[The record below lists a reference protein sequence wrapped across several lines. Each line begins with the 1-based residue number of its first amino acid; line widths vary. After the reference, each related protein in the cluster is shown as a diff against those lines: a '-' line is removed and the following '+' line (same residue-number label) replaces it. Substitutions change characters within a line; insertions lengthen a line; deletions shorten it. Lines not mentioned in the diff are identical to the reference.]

1 MFEIKVELEQDNQ
14 QLGEVVVVADA
25 KKNTENAI
33 ITQQRTSLVMQTGV
47 SAQQITKTQDKDA
60 SEVIR
65 RVPGISIIE
74 EKFVMVRG
82 FHNGIIMCGLIIVPY
97 LVLKPMRVLSLSI
110 LFHRRSWIICW

>member
-1 MFEIKVELEQDNQ
+1 MFEIKVELEQDHQ

-25 KKNTENAI
+25 KKEYGECYYYPT
-33 ITQQRTSLVMQTGV
+33 TYQLVMQTGA

-65 RVPGISIIE
+65 RVPGISMIE

-82 FHNGIIMCGLIIVPY
+82 FSQRYNNVWIYNSAVPSSEADARAFSFDIIPSSQLG
-97 LVLKPMRVLSLSI
+97 
-110 LFHRRSWIICW
+110 

>member
-1 MFEIKVELEQDNQ
+1 MYPLKFNPILKSTIWG
-14 QLGEVVVVADA
+14 GE
-25 KKNTENAI
+25 KI
-33 ITQQRTSLVMQTGV
+33 IPVSYTHLLITRQRTSLVMQTGV

-82 FHNGIIMCGLIIVPY
+82 LSQRYN
-97 LVLKPMRVLSLSI
+97 LSLI
-110 LFHRRSWIICW
+110 HICLPSAKAT